1 MVQRHQDWCAVVC
14 SFPRLGTALQRTG
27 VQAGLLAI
35 GVAHRL
41 NGEET
46 ECLLEGAV
54 SGEQVQVMSGL
65 MCTGLWDEVRGNT
78 LDGCSLCI
86 PPGFPKPDTALV
98 SMVAALLLGLFNWG
112 TTARL
117 HSCQL
122 LEKGLKFWE
131 GLGLQCY
138 IPGIS

>member
-78 LDGCSLCI
+78 LGWVFPVYPSWVSQAGHCSGQHGGSL
-86 PPGFPKPDTALV
+86 
-98 SMVAALLLGLFNWG
+98 AAG
-112 TTARL
+112 AV
-117 HSCQL
+117 
-122 LEKGLKFWE
+122 
-131 GLGLQCY
+131 
-138 IPGIS
+138 